1 MKVLILINFD
11 IGLYNFRY
19 ELVETLVNKGY
30 EIYISSPNG
39 DRIQAFT
46 DIGCKF
52 IETDVSRHGTNPVT
66 DFKLFVK
73 YLKMMKSIKPDVVL
87 SYTIKPN
94 VYGGMAAA
102 MRGIPF
108 FPNVTGL
115 GVAVN
120 NKGMARNI
128 ILSLY
133 KLAFKKA
140 ACVFFQNSENRK
152 FFEDNKLYKGVY
164 KVIPGSGVNIE
175 KFTPLEYPDRERV
188 DFVYISRIMKD
199 KGIEEYFKCAEYME
213 SKYKNVKFHICGFC
227 EDNYEERLKDFVRRG
242 IVEYHGMVSDVRT
255 VLKDCSAVV
264 HPSYHEGMSNVLLE
278 ASACAR
284 PCLCSDIAGC
294 REIVENEKSGFLFK
308 PGDSESLIEAAEKFL
323 GLTYEQKKEM
333 GVYARQKV
341 EKEFDRQI
349 VVNAYLSE
357 INKAAHEPVIKTGSR
372 DERETLVGN

>member
-1 MKVLILINFD
+1 MKKVLFLVNHDVVI
-11 IGLYNFRY
+11 YNFRY

-30 EIYISSPNG
+30 DVYISSPNG
-39 DRIQAFT
+39 DRIKFLT

-73 YLKMMKSIKPDVVL
+73 YLKIMKSIKPDVVL

-120 NKGMARNI
+120 NKGVARNI
-128 ILSLY
+128 ILTLY
-133 KLAFKKA
+133 KLSFKKA

-152 FFEDNKLYKGVY
+152 FFEDNKLYNGVY

-175 KFTPLEYPDRERV
+175 KFIPLEYPDKERV

-199 KGIEEYFKCAEYME
+199 KGIEEYFECAEYIE
-213 SKYKNVKFHICGFC
+213 AKYKNVKFHICGFC

-255 VLKDCSAVV
+255 ILKDCSALI

-294 REIVENEKSGFLFK
+294 KEIVADNETGFLFK
-308 PGDSESLIEAAEKFL
+308 PGDVESLINAVEKFL
-323 GLTYEQKKEM
+323 NLTCAQRKEM
-333 GVYARQKV
+333 GVYARRKV

-349 VVNAYLSE
+349 VVDAYLSE
-357 INKAAHEPVIKTGSR
+357 INKVARKHIIKKEGVTI
-372 DERETLVGN
+372 

>member
-1 MKVLILINFD
+1 MKKVLFLVNHDVTI
-11 IGLYNFRY
+11 YNFRY

-30 EIYISSPNG
+30 DVYISSPNG
-39 DRIQAFT
+39 DRIKFFT

-73 YLKMMKSIKPDVVL
+73 YLKIMKTIKPDVVL

-120 NKGMARNI
+120 NKGVARNI
-128 ILSLY
+128 ILTLY

-152 FFEDNKLYKGVY
+152 FFEDNKLYNGVY

-175 KFTPLEYPDRERV
+175 KFIPLEYPDKERV

-199 KGIEEYFKCAEYME
+199 KGIEEYFECAEYIE
-213 SKYKNVKFHICGFC
+213 AKYKNVKFHICGFC
-227 EDNYEERLKDFVRRG
+227 EDNYEDRLKDFVRRS

-255 VLKDCSAVV
+255 ILKDCSALI

-294 REIVENEKSGFLFK
+294 KEIVADNKTGFLFK
-308 PGDSESLIEAAEKFL
+308 PGDVESLINAVEKFL
-323 GLTYEQKKEM
+323 NLTCAQRKEM
-333 GVYARQKV
+333 GVYARRKV

-349 VVNAYLSE
+349 VVDAYLSE
-357 INKAAHEPVIKTGSR
+357 INKVARKHIIKKEGVTI
-372 DERETLVGN
+372 

>member
-1 MKVLILINFD
+1 MKKVLFLVNHDVVI
-11 IGLYNFRY
+11 YNFRY

-30 EIYISSPNG
+30 DVYISSPNG
-39 DRIQAFT
+39 DRIKFLT

-73 YLKMMKSIKPDVVL
+73 YLKIMKSIKPDVVL

-120 NKGMARNI
+120 NKGVARNV
-128 ILSLY
+128 ILTLY
-133 KLAFKKA
+133 KLAFRKA

-175 KFTPLEYPDRERV
+175 KFIPLEYPDKERV

-199 KGIEEYFKCAEYME
+199 KGIEEYFECAEYIE
-213 SKYKNVKFHICGFC
+213 AKYKNVKFHICGFC

-255 VLKDCSAVV
+255 ILKECSALI

-294 REIVENEKSGFLFK
+294 KEIVADNETGFLFK
-308 PGDSESLIEAAEKFL
+308 PGDVESLINAVEKFL
-323 GLTYEQKKEM
+323 NLTCEQRKEM
-333 GVYARQKV
+333 GVYARRKV

-349 VVNAYLSE
+349 VVDAYLSE
-357 INKAAHEPVIKTGSR
+357 INKVARKHIIKKEGVTI
-372 DERETLVGN
+372 

>member
-1 MKVLILINFD
+1 MKKVLFLVNHDVVI
-11 IGLYNFRY
+11 YNFRY

-30 EIYISSPNG
+30 DVYISSPNG
-39 DRIQAFT
+39 DRIKFLT

-73 YLKMMKSIKPDVVL
+73 YLKIMKSIKPDVVL

-120 NKGMARNI
+120 NKGVARNI
-128 ILSLY
+128 ILTLY

-152 FFEDNKLYKGVY
+152 FFEDNKLYNGVY

-175 KFTPLEYPDRERV
+175 KFIPLEYPDKERV

-199 KGIEEYFKCAEYME
+199 KGIEEYFECAEYIE
-213 SKYKNVKFHICGFC
+213 AKYKNVKFHICGFC

-255 VLKDCSAVV
+255 ILKECSALI

-294 REIVENEKSGFLFK
+294 KEIVADNETGFLFK
-308 PGDSESLIEAAEKFL
+308 PGDVESLINAVEKFL
-323 GLTYEQKKEM
+323 NLTCAQRKEM
-333 GVYARQKV
+333 GVYARRKV

-349 VVNAYLSE
+349 VVDAYLSE
-357 INKAAHEPVIKTGSR
+357 INKVARKHIIKKEGVTI
-372 DERETLVGN
+372 

>member
-1 MKVLILINFD
+1 MKKVLFLVNHDVTI
-11 IGLYNFRY
+11 YNFRY

-30 EIYISSPNG
+30 DVYISSPNG
-39 DRIQAFT
+39 DRIKFLT

-73 YLKMMKSIKPDVVL
+73 YLKIMKSIKPDVVL

-115 GVAVN
+115 GMAVN
-120 NKGMARNI
+120 NKGVARNI
-128 ILSLY
+128 ILTLY

-152 FFEDNKLYKGVY
+152 FFEDNKLYNGVY

-175 KFTPLEYPDRERV
+175 KFIPLEYPDKERV

-199 KGIEEYFKCAEYME
+199 KGIEEYFECAEYIE
-213 SKYKNVKFHICGFC
+213 AKYKNVKFHICGFC

-255 VLKDCSAVV
+255 ILKDCSALI

-294 REIVENEKSGFLFK
+294 KEIVADNETGFLFK
-308 PGDSESLIEAAEKFL
+308 PGDVESLINAVEKFL
-323 GLTYEQKKEM
+323 NLTCAQRKEM
-333 GVYARQKV
+333 GVYARRKV

-349 VVNAYLSE
+349 VVDAYLSE
-357 INKAAHEPVIKTGSR
+357 INKVARKHIIKKEGVTI
-372 DERETLVGN
+372 

>member
-1 MKVLILINFD
+1 MKKVLFLVNHDVTI
-11 IGLYNFRY
+11 YNFRY

-30 EIYISSPNG
+30 DVYISSPNG
-39 DRIQAFT
+39 DRIKFLT

-73 YLKMMKSIKPDVVL
+73 YLKIMKSIKPDVVI

-94 VYGGMAAA
+94 IYGGMAAA

-120 NKGMARNI
+120 NKGVARNV
-128 ILSLY
+128 ILTLY
-133 KLAFKKA
+133 KLAFRKA

-175 KFTPLEYPDRERV
+175 KFIPLEYPDKERV

-199 KGIEEYFKCAEYME
+199 KGIEEYFECAEYIE
-213 SKYKNVKFHICGFC
+213 AKYKNVKFHICGFC

-255 VLKDCSAVV
+255 ILKECSALI

-294 REIVENEKSGFLFK
+294 KEIVADNETGFLFK
-308 PGDSESLIEAAEKFL
+308 PGDVESLINAVEKFL
-323 GLTYEQKKEM
+323 NLTCAQRKEM
-333 GVYARQKV
+333 GVYARRKV

-349 VVNAYLSE
+349 VVDAYLSE
-357 INKAAHEPVIKTGSR
+357 INKVARKHIIKKEGVTI
-372 DERETLVGN
+372 

>member
-1 MKVLILINFD
+1 MKKVLFLVNHDVVI
-11 IGLYNFRY
+11 YNFRY

-30 EIYISSPNG
+30 DVYISSPNG
-39 DRIQAFT
+39 DRIKFLT

-73 YLKMMKSIKPDVVL
+73 YLKIMKSIKPDVVL

-120 NKGMARNI
+120 NKGVARNI
-128 ILSLY
+128 ILTLY

-140 ACVFFQNSENRK
+140 ACVFFQNSENPK
-152 FFEDNKLYKGVY
+152 FFEDNKLYNGVY

-175 KFTPLEYPDRERV
+175 KFIPLEYPDKERV

-199 KGIEEYFKCAEYME
+199 KGIEEYFECAEYIE
-213 SKYKNVKFHICGFC
+213 AKYKNVKFHICGFC

-255 VLKDCSAVV
+255 ILKDCSALI

-294 REIVENEKSGFLFK
+294 KEIVADNETGFLFK
-308 PGDSESLIEAAEKFL
+308 PGDVESLINAVEKFL
-323 GLTYEQKKEM
+323 NLTCAQRKEM
-333 GVYARQKV
+333 GVYARRKV

-349 VVNAYLSE
+349 VIDAYLSE
-357 INKAAHEPVIKTGSR
+357 INKVARKHIIKKEGVTI
-372 DERETLVGN
+372 

>member
-1 MKVLILINFD
+1 MKKVLFLVNHDVTI
-11 IGLYNFRY
+11 YNFRY

-30 EIYISSPNG
+30 DVYISSPNG
-39 DRIQAFT
+39 DRIKFLT

-73 YLKMMKSIKPDVVL
+73 YLKIMKSIKPDVVI

-94 VYGGMAAA
+94 IYGGMAAA

-120 NKGMARNI
+120 NKGVARNI
-128 ILSLY
+128 ILTLY
-133 KLAFKKA
+133 KLAFRKA

-175 KFTPLEYPDRERV
+175 KFIPLEYPDKERV

-199 KGIEEYFKCAEYME
+199 KGIEEYFECAEYIE
-213 SKYKNVKFHICGFC
+213 AKYKNVKFHICGFC

-255 VLKDCSAVV
+255 ILKDCSALI

-294 REIVENEKSGFLFK
+294 KEIVADNETGFLFK
-308 PGDSESLIEAAEKFL
+308 PGDVESLINAVEKFL
-323 GLTYEQKKEM
+323 NLTCAQRKEM
-333 GVYARQKV
+333 GVYARRKV

-349 VVNAYLSE
+349 VIDAYLSE
-357 INKAAHEPVIKTGSR
+357 INKVARKHIIKKEGVTI
-372 DERETLVGN
+372 